1 MSSAGA
7 GADKVRNSPFRPF
20 VFGSNDVAR
29 ADGSDLPSRSAAAQP
44 PAAQPPPTQPAAAQ
58 SEAPPLTSGD
68 DDSDAEAGASSGL
81 SSAAKAD
88 LANRFMEG
96 KALGGDAQH
105 YNTILLHSGIAAL
118 VSEVKSEK
126 PKEEDADVWSQAM
139 SFACNVLHA
148 DNFELSLPFLD
159 GFLETRLVPEVIDAA
174 GKFRHC
180 SKVPCK
186 ALTLLNKILGAA
198 LDLSKVGTGPLPPAD
213 TRAEELWQRL
223 SVEVT
228 SGVDVCLSALSLHS
242 SDSTVCAAGFE
253 FLAAVVRKQAVVPAN
268 LVALV
273 VKHGERAVSACLAA
287 LRTHR
292 SAPKIVYNA
301 ASTLKFMAVASD
313 EMAMLALE
321 QDAVKLLIEATP
333 APVSS
338 RTSRQ
343 CTPQYKVAA
352 QCIAEI
358 FRASFFDG
366 VDPALASRL
375 QVEAVSSGVVE
386 CLVTALRAGVAGQ
399 GRVLPILLLC
409 CAQKPAYAMRAIKAG
424 ALELEDEPGSTDV
437 RTFVNRLKSLMDD
450 AEASADAAAAELLAG
465 EDAAR
470 ARTAKAKAKRKKKPA
485 ASLDALPPAAEIDIA
500 ESAGEQPP
508 ADRGSAF
515 ELSQSESALRR
526 RRRAA
531 TKAARRTAAVER
543 ARGGGKQPAE
553 SSSSDADDD
562 EPSGAGDE
570 LPPLPSFL
578 AELRA
583 PARGGSASSPAAD
596 APPPAEMADRGSLA
610 ELFPWLAAPVSAAA
624 RAAAAP
630 TPAAA
635 PSVAAAA
642 AMPLP
647 EHAASKPERAVMPP
661 LRPAS
666 PGAVSDAAS
675 SRAAQ
680 RDVPLPPLPP
690 SEPPPSLPP
699 LPASQNLLLER
710 FTAQSAELARVKD
723 ELARVQDELDA
734 SKCVI
739 CLCAPRCVAMLPCR
753 HLPLCASPECAAMMG
768 SPPLCP
774 LCRVRVADTMQLFV

>member
-7 GADKVRNSPFRPF
+7 GAA
-20 VFGSNDVAR
+20 NDSKRRLRELVPGRYSAVR

-44 PAAQPPPTQPAAAQ
+44 SAAQPPPMQPAAAQ
-58 SEAPPLTSGD
+58 SEAPPPLTSGD
-68 DDSDAEAGASSGL
+68 DDSEAEAGASGL
-81 SSAAKAD
+81 SSAAKSE

-96 KALGGDAQH
+96 KALSGDAQH
-105 YNTILLHSGIAAL
+105 YKTILLHGGIAAL
-118 VSEVKSEK
+118 VAEVKSEK

-213 TRAEELWQRL
+213 TRAEELWERL

-242 SDSTVCAAGFE
+242 SDSTMCAVGFD
-253 FLAAVVRKQAVVPAN
+253 FLDTVVRQRAVVPAD

-301 ASTLKFMAVASD
+301 ASTLKFMAAASN
-313 EMAMLALE
+313 EMATLALE

-375 QVEAVSSGVVE
+375 QVEAVSSGIVE

-465 EDAAR
+465 EDAERAR
-470 ARTAKAKAKRKKKPA
+470 AAAAKAKAKRKKKTA
-485 ASLDALPPAAEIDIA
+485 ASLDAVAPAADA
-500 ESAGEQPP
+500 AASAGEQPP

-531 TKAARRTAAVER
+531 TKAARRTAAVDR
-543 ARGGGKQPAE
+543 ARGGGTQPAE

-562 EPSGAGDE
+562 ELSGACDE
-570 LPPLPSFL
+570 PPPLPSFL
-578 AELRA
+578 ADLKA

-610 ELFPWLAAPVSAAA
+610 ELFPWLAAPVSD
-624 RAAAAP
+624 AAAP
-630 TPAAA
+630 PAAPAAA
-635 PSVAAAA
+635 PSAAAA
-642 AMPLP
+642 AEMPLP
-647 EHAASKPERAVMPP
+647 EHAASKPARSVTPP
-661 LRPAS
+661 L
-666 PGAVSDAAS
+666 
-675 SRAAQ
+675 
-680 RDVPLPPLPP
+680 
-690 SEPPPSLPP
+690 
-699 LPASQNLLLER
+699 LPASQMVPLEN
-710 FTAQSAELARVKD
+710 FNALAAELARI
-723 ELARVQDELDA
+723 QDELDA

-739 CLCAPRCVAMLPCR
+739 CLCAPRCVAVLPCR

-774 LCRVRVADTMQLFV
+774 LCRVRVADTLQLYV